1 MTSLHFVFNTKYKH
15 PEELTAI
22 KQQRDPRFLPNEF
35 DVEANAKERR
45 DLRALIAEL
54 TQNNQHD
61 AIVDCLPIALTA
73 DARHTMLL
81 DIYDLKRSTSQIQAT
96 IATRYSIVADGK
108 TPTIKSN
115 DEHAEFQ
122 IEITA

>member
-1 MTSLHFVFNTKYKH
+1 MTSLHFVFNTKSKH
-15 PEELTAI
+15 PEELAAI
-22 KQQRDPRFLPNEF
+22 KQQRDRRFLPNDF
-35 DVEANAKERR
+35 DVKANDKERR
-45 DLRALIAEL
+45 DLRALITEL

-61 AIVDCLPIALTA
+61 AIVDCLPIALTT

-81 DIYDLKRSTSQIQAT
+81 DIYDLKRSTRQIQAM
-96 IATRYSIVADGK
+96 IEKHYPIVAEGK
-108 TPTIKSN
+108 TPTIKLN